1 MGNLLL
7 PDLIVQ
13 LLFFFFLPQ
22 LTVLVQLIFGNL
34 IVEFLLLANERFDFL
49 GQVVFDEIY
58 LIVLATGEYGILFEQ
73 TERVHALC

>member
-1 MGNLLL
+1 M
-7 PDLIVQ
+7 
-13 LLFFFFLPQ
+13 
-22 LTVLVQLIFGNL
+22 QLIFGNL